1 MSAVIKSVSAP
12 GVRFIAAHE
21 GCVLKAYRC
30 PAGVL
35 TIGYGFTMRSKVF
48 AAWFRGKYGRDLR
61 MGDTISRADADMLL
75 QRLLDAEYGAAV
87 VRDVAARKQHHH
99 DAASSV
105 SFNCGP
111 GALRWKWAAALKSG
125 DARTAAA
132 LLRTTAVTANGRRLA
147 GLVRRRAEEAALIET
162 GTYGK
167 TSATASQ
174 STGSDDVLQYQE
186 WLVALG
192 YKIAVDGK
200 AGPKTIEAV
209 RDFQGKHGLTVD
221 GIVGPAT
228 RATMIR
234 AVDAKRGSQASGG
247 AAVGG
252 AVAGSGG
259 DVSTADAALSALG
272 WGLAAFAV
280 VAVLIVIVRYRGVL
294 TGTRVPT

>member
-1 MSAVIKSVSAP
+1 MSAVISTVSAP

-30 PAGVL
+30 PAGVV
-35 TIGYGFTMRSKVF
+35 TVGYGFTMRSKVF
-48 AAWFRGKYGRDLR
+48 AAWFRGKYGRDLKL
-61 MGDTISRADADMLL
+61 GDTISRADADMLL
-75 QRLLDAEYGAAV
+75 KRVLDAEYGASV

-111 GALRWKWAAALKSG
+111 GSLKWKWAAALKSG
-125 DARTAAA
+125 DAKTAAA
-132 LLRTTAVTANGRRLA
+132 LLRNTAVTANGRRLA
-147 GLVRRRAEEAALIET
+147 GLVRRRAEEAKLIET

-167 TSATASQ
+167 VSATASQ

-192 YKIAVDGK
+192 YKIAVDGV
-200 AGPKTIEAV
+200 AGPKTLEAV
-209 RDFQGKHGLTVD
+209 KDFQRRNGLTVD

-234 AVDAKRGSQASGG
+234 AIDAKRGSQASGG

-259 DVSTADAALSALG
+259 DVSTADAAISALG
-272 WGLAAFAV
+272 WGLAALAV
-280 VAVLIVIVRYRGVL
+280 VSVCILVLRYRGVI
-294 TGTRVPT
+294 TGRRIPT